1 MICFICKVK
10 VENEEE
16 LYSHLQEVHADYLK
30 ERNFTP
36 VQANYHYVNRFQ
48 LKQPIGVC
56 ACGTPK
62 KWIPEKSKY
71 EYYCGSDEC
80 RDKMNQLACNN
91 NMKKFGVE
99 KVFELADIQHRIME
113 ARGKSM
119 YVLSA
124 TDYFIVSPEDM
135 LGDEV
140 EVNKLNKKI
149 ELYKNKGAS
158 QFIFLSKVEEK
169 TLLKLIQRYDHKD
182 IEAPMKEV
190 ITYTYPGTDKVKNH
204 IPDILVKP
212 INLIISCKDSILH
225 PNRHPGM
232 LEDRFKNLF
241 EYQSILN
248 TTDYNYFQIEGEEEV
263 ANLNSYLDVVTKMH
277 ASKSRYL
284 SPPKVDVFVII
295 SETVDYDSDVEL
307 NNILLESSIIEC
319 IVLEPDTGSV
329 LFKHNNANVYSLVKD
344 NHLRLYKGDVSGVI
358 YKPSDIMEYLNESF
372 DELYITDLDH
382 MKRITEWASS
392 TDDDLLSDISKG
404 VI

>member
-16 LYSHLQEVHADYLK
+16 LYSHLQEVHSDYLK

-36 VQANYHYVNRFQ
+36 LQANYHYVNRFQ

-62 KWIPEKSKY
+62 KWIEEKSKY

-80 RDKMNQLACNN
+80 RAKMNQVARNN

-99 KVFELADIQHRIME
+99 KVFELADIQYRIME

-135 LGDEV
+135 LGEEKEV
-140 EVNKLNKKI
+140 VKINDKI
-149 ELYKNKGAS
+149 EKYKSKGAS

-169 TLLKLIQRYDHKD
+169 CLIKLIQRYHHTD

-190 ITYTYPGTDKVKNH
+190 ITYTYPGTDKAKNH

-212 INLIISCKDSILH
+212 LNLIISCKDSILH

-263 ANLNSYLDVVTKMH
+263 ENLNSYLDVVTKMH

-284 SPPKVDVFVII
+284 SPPKVDAFVII
-295 SETVDYDSDVEL
+295 SESVDYDEDVEL
-307 NNILLESSIIEC
+307 NNVLIESSLIEC
-319 IVLEPDTGSV
+319 IVLSENGSI
-329 LFKHNNANVYSLVKD
+329 LFKHNGMNVYSEVKD
-344 NHLRLYKGDVSGVI
+344 NHIKLHRGHVSGTI
-358 YKPSDIMEYLNESF
+358 YKPSDLMEYINESSR
-372 DELYITDLDH
+372 ELYNTDLDQ
-382 MKRITEWASS
+382 MQRITEWV
-392 TDDDLLSDISKG
+392 LSIDEDSLCDICEG